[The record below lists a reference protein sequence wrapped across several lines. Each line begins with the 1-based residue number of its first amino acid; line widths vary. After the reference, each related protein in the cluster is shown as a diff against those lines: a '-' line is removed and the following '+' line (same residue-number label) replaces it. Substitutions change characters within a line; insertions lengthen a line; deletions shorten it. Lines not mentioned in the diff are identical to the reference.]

1 MRKRVGA
8 LVLAITLM
16 LSMSLTKIYAEDD
29 NYTRELLPDVNSKLT
44 DSQYNSIA
52 MLNYLAALTQSI
64 NSSDN
69 SRMYLEEVYSSLI
82 NNIAPKAVDSTTQ
95 SYLSGL
101 LDTLEKYRMVKVKR
115 ERLQYIYEQNKAQAL
130 RAAIPNP
137 IGVLSAAT
145 SLDLKKLV
153 VSVVYMAA
161 DSYTSYSAYKNQAE
175 LDYLKDNWNL
185 DDEEATALHES
196 RKQAFD
202 YMVEIVR
209 DYDLQ
214 DSYALNDASLKEFGK
229 YKNETNVY
237 RKLEFLESNESTYKM
252 FGSYW
257 LTLAEA
263 YYANEDYEK
272 CLKAVE
278 SYEEIQARIFR
289 KDHEFAKIIPL
300 AIAAAKEEMTIDGYI
315 DYASD
320 YLSALCNNIE
330 NDEWALRYFAAETY
344 LDLYARTKDSSYLDQ
359 AYGLA
364 KDNINYLVDKQEKL
378 NDAYMAKI
386 EDEPVPKGATK
397 EVKNDIKQYN
407 KMVKAD
413 RKVAL
418 PPVYEPL
425 ALNCELLFQLAEKK
439 GIADTE
445 KKIIDGILH
454 ENGRSIFYCDSIDS
468 IYRFTPGEYNK
479 DIIVDFSGKVITM
492 PVTLLTAESTIRVT
506 VKDGGTETVYDDW
519 QVNKVEREHENDLNS
534 FEANYTSTSIAKHK
548 YTENANI
555 TIEIIQPDKYSAE
568 KKEFEFKTVSEKKLL
583 TKSIS
588 FKRVK

>member
-1 MRKRVGA
+1 MKKRVWA
-8 LVLAITLM
+8 VVLIITLM
-16 LSMSLTKIYAEDD
+16 MSMSWVQIYAEEG
-29 NYTRELLPDVNSKLT
+29 NYTRALLPDVNSELT

-69 SRMYLEEVYSSLI
+69 SRLYLEEVYSSLI
-82 NNIAPKAVDSTTQ
+82 NNIAPKAVDGTTQ

-161 DSYTSYSAYKNQAE
+161 DSYTSYSAYKNQTE
-175 LDYLKDNWNL
+175 LEYLKDNWEL

-237 RKLEFLESNESTYKM
+237 RKIEFLESNESTYKM

-300 AIAAAKEEMTIDGYI
+300 AIAAAEEEMTVDGYI

-320 YLSALCNNIE
+320 YLLALCNNIE
-330 NDEWALRYFAAETY
+330 NEEWALRYFAAETY
-344 LDLYARTKDSSYLDQ
+344 LDLYARTKDISYLDQ

-364 KDNINYLVDKQEKL
+364 KDNVNYLVDEQEKL
-378 NDAYMAKI
+378 NDAYMRKI
-386 EDEPVPKGATK
+386 SEEPVPKGATK

-425 ALNCELLFQLAEKK
+425 ALNCEMLFQLAEEK
-439 GIADTE
+439 GITNSE

-454 ENGRSIFYCDSIDS
+454 ENGKNIFYCNAIDS
-468 IYRFTPGEYNK
+468 IYRFTPGKYDEN
-479 DIIVDFSGKVITM
+479 IVVDFSGKVITL
-492 PVTLLTAESTIRVT
+492 PVTLLTAESTIKVT
-506 VKDGGTETVYDDW
+506 VKDGGTENVYDDW
-519 QVNKVEREHENDLNS
+519 KVDKVEREQDNDIDAFKAYYKS
-534 FEANYTSTSIAKHK
+534 ASIEKQK
-548 YTENANI
+548 YSENAVI
-555 TIEIIQPDKYSAE
+555 TIEINQPDKYSSE
-568 KKEFEFKTVSEKKLL
+568 KKAFEFKTVSEKKLL
-583 TKSIS
+583 KKGIS